1 MLRCD
6 QFVTGHAAPR
16 RNVGAGSRIV
26 CGEGQHLTGP
36 HRFQALPELEHEV
49 AAPEVAR
56 IPPGIHASLRSPFF
70 S

>member
-6 QFVTGHAAPR
+6 QRVTGHAAPR
-16 RNVGAGSRIV
+16 RNVGAGARIV
-26 CGEGQHLTGP
+26 GSEGQHLTGL

-49 AAPEVAR
+49 AAPQVAR
-56 IPPGIHASLRSPFF
+56 IPPSAHASLRSPFF